1 MKIGID
7 SRFLTHP
14 QKGGFKTYT
23 ENLVSNIALLDQKNE
38 YILYLDRPPA
48 QDTRIPVQENFSYR
62 ILKQAPV
69 IGMPWRE
76 QVQLSVQTNRDRI
89 DLLHSPC
96 LTAPLMSSCPLV
108 MTIHDM
114 IWLFPKKY
122 SRSHTFSLQ
131 WKLMEWYQL
140 VVPRAA
146 ARRASAILTVSQ
158 QSKDSIVEHLGI
170 DPDHIFVTQGAVN
183 SSFHPVRDAE
193 RLQTLREKYQLPSR
207 FVLAIGSADPRK
219 NIETLVQAYALLPE
233 NVRKEYHLVIVWTAA
248 TLAAATYKLVEV
260 LGMNEYMHFINQV
273 SNEELVL
280 LYNKASLFVFP
291 SLYEG
296 FGLPML
302 EAMACG
308 APVIAANTSSI
319 PEVAGDAA
327 LLVEAKDANGIANAI
342 LRILSDENLAAEMV
356 QKGLKR
362 NSMFSWKKCAI
373 ETLSIYQRVMS
384 VQSE

>member
-23 ENLVSNIALLDQKNE
+23 ENLISNLAMLDEQNE

-48 QDTRIPVQENFSYR
+48 QDTRMPVQDNFSYR
-62 ILKQAPV
+62 VLKHAPV

-114 IWLFPKKY
+114 IWLFPKTY
-122 SRSHTFSLQ
+122 SSSNTFSLQ

-146 ARRASAILTVSQ
+146 ARHASAILTVSQ

-170 DPDHIFVTQGAVN
+170 DPDHIFVTHGAVN
-183 SSFHPVRDAE
+183 SSFHPVRDAD
-193 RLQTLREKYQLPSR
+193 RVQVLREKYRLPSK

-233 NVRKEYHLVIVWTAA
+233 NVRKEYRLVIVWTAA
-248 TLAAATYKLVEV
+248 VLATATYKLVES
-260 LGMNEYMHFINQV
+260 LGMNEYVHFINQV
-273 SNEELVL
+273 SNDELVL
-280 LYNKASLFVFP
+280 LYNETSLFVFP

-327 LLVEAKDANGIANAI
+327 LLVEARDANGIAHAI
-342 LRILSDENLAAEMV
+342 LQILSDEKLAAEMI

-373 ETLSIYQRVMS
+373 ETLSIYRRVMS
-384 VQSE
+384 LHS